1 MLNENEL
8 GTRAAAIMM
17 RAAVDKTLR
26 GKIPGYRLPREAQ
39 DHLLVELRKRSAA
52 ALDKALDDAREALN
66 ARMDDIALATFTA
79 TLQLAGIDAA
89 QATLD
94 WMEAG
99 DLAEAEAAEYRR
111 AGI

>member
-8 GTRAAAIMM
+8 GTRAAGIMM
-17 RAAVDKTLR
+17 RAAVDKTLQ
-26 GKIPGYRLPREAQ
+26 GKIPRYQLPREAQ
-39 DHLLVELRKRSAA
+39 DRLLMELRKRSAA
-52 ALDKALDDAREALN
+52 ALGKALDDAREAAQLG
-66 ARMDDIALATFTA
+66 MDDIALATFTA

-99 DLAEAEAAEYRR
+99 DLADAEAEEYRR